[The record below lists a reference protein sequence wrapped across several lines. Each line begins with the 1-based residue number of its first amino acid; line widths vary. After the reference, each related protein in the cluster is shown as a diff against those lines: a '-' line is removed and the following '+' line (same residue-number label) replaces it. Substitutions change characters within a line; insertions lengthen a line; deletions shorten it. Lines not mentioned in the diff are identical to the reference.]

1 MVKDR
6 GDLFNSQIDVS
17 LFQGKNLTW
26 QISGVGA
33 MVIYGNFFTNIEN
46 PVLRVGILC
55 FKKVGEP

>member
-33 MVIYGNFFTNIEN
+33 MVIHIYNLFLG
-46 PVLRVGILC
+46 LILH
-55 FKKVGEP
+55 G